1 MDNDKIVSMIQKLQG
16 MLDAIDPTEAKYSII
31 LDMLTKCQKLKSE
44 NDEACDKQNER
55 QNKLDLEKLR
65 LEKEVELKLKELELR
80 YALEEKK
87 VKADSE
93 EAARRRRAEKRNA
106 IWDIIK
112 LLVQIIG
119 SAALI
124 AFTGKIEQ
132 SVIIGNHKWSLLQKI
147 FKV

>member
-1 MDNDKIVSMIQKLQG
+1 MDNEKIVSVIQKLQG
-16 MLDAIDPTEAKYSII
+16 MLETGDPTDAKFSVI
-31 LDMLTKCQKLKSE
+31 LEMLTKCQKLKSE
-44 NDEACDKQNER
+44 NDENCDRQNER

-65 LEKEVELKLKELELR
+65 LEKEIELKLKELELK